1 MCHPQNSYLPSQALT
16 MPDTGPAKAAAPA
29 TEKPLGRR
37 VNGKQWHAPKKAF
50 RPTAGLTSYAQ
61 RAKERVERETMKAKE
76 KGMRDEKDAERQ
88 RRIAALRERRAAKA
102 EKERYEKLAVK
113 MHKKRVERLKRKEKR
128 NKLLNS

>member
-1 MCHPQNSYLPSQALT
+1 MLPSCPFLPQPVSSPPNPNPFCSGSHDPPCSLT
-16 MPDTGPAKAAAPA
+16 ST
-29 TEKPLGRR
+29 PLP
-37 VNGKQWHAPKKAF
+37 GKQWHAPKKAF